1 MRDKSFEKELL
12 SEADRIISAVDN
24 KGITLRLIGAIAIRR
39 HSETARREMARDLTD
54 LDFIGYG
61 KERRKIENSLQ
72 ELGYIPDWAFNTLH
86 PSNIRFNRNSGEL
99 NIGVDI
105 WLDVFEMCHRFDFAP
120 RLQLDKPTL
129 PITDLLMTKL
139 QIVQLNEKDVKDIL
153 SLTLDH
159 ELGENDKDTER
170 INVKYLQEICGKD
183 WGIYKTFTSS
193 ITKIISM
200 VDSYVLLEEQRALVK
215 SRLTELLEKIEKVP
229 KSLSWKL
236 RARIGERQ
244 IWYETPEQL
253 RHQRTI

>member
-1 MRDKSFEKELL
+1 
-12 SEADRIISAVDN
+12 
-24 KGITLRLIGAIAIRR
+24 
-39 HSETARREMARDLTD
+39 
-54 LDFIGYG
+54 
-61 KERRKIENSLQ
+61 
-72 ELGYIPDWAFNTLH
+72 
-86 PSNIRFNRNSGEL
+86 
-99 NIGVDI
+99 
-105 WLDVFEMCHRFDFAP
+105 
-120 RLQLDKPTL
+120 
-129 PITDLLMTKL
+129 MTKL

-159 ELGENDKDTER
+159 ELGENDEDTER

-215 SRLTELLEKIEKVP
+215 SRLTELLEKIEKAP